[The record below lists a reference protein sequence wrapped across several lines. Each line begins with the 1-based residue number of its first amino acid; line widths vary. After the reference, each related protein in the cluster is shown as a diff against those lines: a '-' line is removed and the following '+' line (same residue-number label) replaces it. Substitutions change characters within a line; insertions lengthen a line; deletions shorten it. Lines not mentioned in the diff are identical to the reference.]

1 MGFFKINDIC
11 SIIDV
16 SSNSPPGSCGD
27 RRRGSASIETRGA
40 DCVAMGGWA
49 GFGQSEWGF
58 CQLDFCVADHP
69 DNSVFVATQVLLSKL
84 QKE

>member
-1 MGFFKINDIC
+1 MFHT
-11 SIIDV
+11 SR
-16 SSNSPPGSCGD
+16 PGSCGD
-27 RRRGSASIETRGA
+27 RFRGSASIETRGA

-69 DNSVFVATQVLLSKL
+69 DSSVFVATQVRAPKL
-84 QKE
+84 CFGFIPV